1 MWEAILVSL
10 LSFSVSMRAPKVEN
24 VPFDYELSC
33 QIENTTNRSD
43 FLFKYDYYYKINLR
57 QIKFSEKIL

>member
-43 FLFKYDYYYKINLR
+43 FLFKYDYER
-57 QIKFSEKIL
+57 S